1 MPETNGSA
9 LVRTRESLDNIR
21 RHNGAVNAM
30 ITVTEDAA
38 LADAEKA
45 DAAAADGRW
54 LGLLHGMPIALK
66 DNISTAGVRTTS
78 GSLFF
83 KDHVPNEDAPVVQC
97 LRAAGA
103 VFVGKATMHELA
115 FGIRSQNPVS
125 GACHNPWNLDHIP
138 GGSSGGSGAAL
149 AADMCQGALGTD
161 TGGSVRVPASMN
173 GITGLRPTHGRISIR
188 GITPVSVAHDTVG
201 PMARRVEDVARLFAV
216 LATYDPL
223 DLQSRDQPLENFL
236 PTLGQG
242 VKGLRIGVPK
252 NHYFEDL
259 DPEIEEA
266 VRKAI
271 EVLEGLGAETREVFI
286 EGAEEA
292 HQWAVT
298 MIYSDIVAEFGDRL
312 KNQPDMFSDQVRER
326 MNTGFQY
333 SGGDYARALRA
344 REAWRREL
352 RRIYDEVDVVI
363 SPTVPGEPG
372 LIDDSRNLLDATH
385 DATRFTYGG
394 ALASVP
400 GLSLPC
406 GFTRAGLPIGMMLE
420 AAWWNEPTLFRAGY
434 AYQQATDWH
443 LRKPPI
449 LEEAN
454 P

>member
-1 MPETNGSA
+1 MPDTTASA
-9 LVRTRESLDNIR
+9 LARTRESLDNIR

-38 LADAEKA
+38 LADAERA
-45 DAAAADGRW
+45 DGAAAQGRW
-54 LGLLHGMPIALK
+54 LGLLHGMSIALK
-66 DNISTAGVRTTS
+66 DNIDTAGVRTTS
-78 GSLFF
+78 GSLLFEN
-83 KDHVPNEDAPVVQC
+83 HVPNHDAPVVQR

-115 FGIRSQNPVS
+115 FGVRSQNPVS
-125 GACHNPWNLDHIP
+125 GSCHNPWHLDHIP
-138 GGSSGGSGAAL
+138 GGSSGGSGAAV

-161 TGGSVRVPASMN
+161 TGGSVRLPASIN

-188 GITPVSVAHDTVG
+188 DITPVSVAHDTVG

-216 LATYDPL
+216 LAAYDPQ
-223 DLQSRDQPLENFL
+223 DLQSRDHPLENFL
-236 PTLGQG
+236 PNLDRGIE
-242 VKGLRIGVPK
+242 GLRIGLPK

-259 DPEIEEA
+259 DPEIDAA

-271 EVLEGLGAETREVFI
+271 EVLEGLGAETREIFV

-292 HQWAVT
+292 HHWAVT
-298 MIYSDIVAEFGDRL
+298 MIYSDIIAEFGERL
-312 KNQPDMFSDQVRER
+312 KTRPEMFSDQVRER
-326 MNTGFQY
+326 MMTGFQY
-333 SGGDYARALRA
+333 SGADYARAMRA

-352 RRIYDEVDVVI
+352 RRIYNEVDVVLT
-363 SPTVPGEPG
+363 PTMPGEPG
-372 LIDDSRNLLDATH
+372 MVDDSRNLLDATH

-406 GFTRAGLPIGMMLE
+406 GFTKKGLPIGMMLE

-443 LRKPPI
+443 LKRPPI
-449 LEEAN
+449 LAEA
-454 P
+454 